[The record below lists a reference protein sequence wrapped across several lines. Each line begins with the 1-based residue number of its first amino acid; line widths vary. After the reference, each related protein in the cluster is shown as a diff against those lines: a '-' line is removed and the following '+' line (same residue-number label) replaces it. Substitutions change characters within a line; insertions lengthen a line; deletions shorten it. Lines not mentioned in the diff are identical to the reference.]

1 MKVRG
6 AGAAGA
12 AGEAARR
19 GPGAPVARSRQRTR
33 RVGLEPG
40 TGAPRSPPPPPP
52 PPAGAA
58 GNRLSV
64 LLKKMHL
71 FRSSSYEIRLEGAG
85 GSLPRIQGI
94 RWHMLSDFLPC
105 WSIVSRISP
114 KILWKN
120 GFTPTSSSVPR
131 EARGH
136 ASPPPTPFSLL
147 FQTPLLDSEST
158 LDYGHSLT
166 QASSEK
172 IWRAG
177 KLLFIHLTSTRPGLI
192 RDHKHHLRHHRQC
205 CSGKELVDWLLSA
218 RLAIQTRSQAV
229 GICQVL
235 VDGGVLTHVKQ
246 EWHFQDKDTQFYR
259 FAELELSPEP
269 GTGLRD
275 AEELLEALAFLA
287 QLGPDALLTMA
298 LRKPPAQRTEDE
310 LELIFEELLHIKAVA
325 HLSNSVKRELASVL
339 MFESHQRAGTVL
351 FSQGD
356 KGTSWYIIWKGSVN
370 VVTHGKGLVATLHE
384 GDDFGQLAL
393 VNDAPRA
400 ATIILREDNCHFLRV
415 DKQDF
420 NRILK
425 DVEANTMRLKEHG
438 KVVLVLQKNLQGGSS
453 QPAAARSSRY
463 FVMAGT
469 PEKILEHLLE
479 FMRLDATLY
488 DPVDTLLGDFLLT
501 YTVFMPTSQLCRA
514 LLHHFRAE
522 PLEGSEQEKATYS
535 LHKRRKILRLVS
547 QWVLLYG
554 RLLQGD
560 RSTTA
565 LLQNLADLA
574 SRDPRL
580 GGLGQEQA
588 QDRRRPRALENGDGS
603 VSPQPK
609 SRSSVNWLG
618 SQEEAIVNSSCALRA
633 QDKVPYEIYRPDHS
647 CLITVLPVNASVRD
661 VLRSLAPRLGRDG
674 EHILVKVNS
683 AGDKVGLQ
691 LDAVGVFTALG
702 LNERLF
708 AVSVEELGGLT
719 PHPEQLGPH
728 IGSSETLD
736 LISSKDLASHLTDY
750 DWNLFKSIHQVEM
763 IHYIVGPQ
771 KFHDVTT
778 ANLERVMRRFN
789 ELQYWVATELCLC
802 PEVGRRAQLLR
813 KFIKLAAHLKEQ
825 KNLNSFFAVMF
836 GVSNTAV
843 SRLAKTWERLPHKI
857 RKLHSALERMLDPS
871 WNHRVYRLAVAKLS
885 PPIIPFVPL
894 LLKDMTF
901 IHEGN
906 RTTAEN
912 LINFEKMHMMA
923 KTVRVLQRCRGH
935 AHAPL
940 SPLRNRSPH
949 RPEDPKAVRISTCSE
964 QSLSVRSPVST
975 WAYLQHLKAIDSQKE
990 LLRLSHDLES

>member
-1 MKVRG
+1 
-6 AGAAGA
+6 
-12 AGEAARR
+12 
-19 GPGAPVARSRQRTR
+19 
-33 RVGLEPG
+33 
-40 TGAPRSPPPPPP
+40 
-52 PPAGAA
+52 
-58 GNRLSV
+58 
-64 LLKKMHL
+64 MHL
-71 FRSSSYEIRLEGAG
+71 FRSSSYEIRLEGEG
-85 GSLPRIQGI
+85 GDLPRIQGI
-94 RWHMLSDFLPC
+94 RW
-105 WSIVSRISP
+105 
-114 KILWKN
+114 
-120 GFTPTSSSVPR
+120 
-131 EARGH
+131 
-136 ASPPPTPFSLL
+136 
-147 FQTPLLDSEST
+147 TPLLDTEST

-218 RLAIQTRSQAV
+218 GLAVQTRSQAV

-246 EWHFQDKDTQFYR
+246 EWHFQDKDTQFLPLCR
-259 FAELELSPEP
+259 AGAEPRAWCWAP
-269 GTGLRD
+269 GCGGAAGGSGLP
-275 AEELLEALAFLA
+275 
-287 QLGPDALLTMA
+287 GPAGSRRA
-298 LRKPPAQRTEDE
+298 AHHGPAQARTEDE

-356 KGTSWYIIWKGSVN
+356 KGTSWYIVWKGSVN

-420 NRILK
+420 NHILK

-453 QPAAARSSRY
+453 QPATARSSRY

-514 LLHHFRAE
+514 LLFRAE

-609 SRSSVNWLG
+609 AQSSGNWLA
-618 SQEEAIVNSSCALRA
+618 SQEEAILNSSCALRA

-661 VLRSLAPRLGRDG
+661 VLRSLAPRLGRDR
-674 EHILVKVNS
+674 EHVLVKVNS

-708 AVSVEELGGLT
+708 AVSVEELGSLT

-728 IGSSETLD
+728 VGSSETLD

-857 RKLHSALERMLDPS
+857 RKLHAALERMLDPS

-906 RTTAEN
+906 RTLAEN

-990 LLRLSHDLES
+990 LLRLSRDLES

>member
-1 MKVRG
+1 
-6 AGAAGA
+6 
-12 AGEAARR
+12 
-19 GPGAPVARSRQRTR
+19 
-33 RVGLEPG
+33 
-40 TGAPRSPPPPPP
+40 
-52 PPAGAA
+52 
-58 GNRLSV
+58 
-64 LLKKMHL
+64 
-71 FRSSSYEIRLEGAG
+71 
-85 GSLPRIQGI
+85 
-94 RWHMLSDFLPC
+94 
-105 WSIVSRISP
+105 
-114 KILWKN
+114 
-120 GFTPTSSSVPR
+120 
-131 EARGH
+131 
-136 ASPPPTPFSLL
+136 
-147 FQTPLLDSEST
+147 QTPLLDTEST

-177 KLLFIHLTSTRPGLI
+177 KLLFAHLTSTRPGLI

-205 CSGKELVDWLLSA
+205 CSGKELVDWLLGA
-218 RLAIQTRSQAV
+218 GLAVQTRSQAV
-229 GICQVL
+229 GVCQVL

-269 GTGLRD
+269 GAGIRD

-325 HLSNSVKRELASVL
+325 HLSNSVKRELAAVL
-339 MFESHQRAGTVL
+339 MFESQQRAGTVL

-453 QPAAARSSRY
+453 QPATARSSRY

-501 YTVFMPTSQLCRA
+501 YTVFMPTAQLCRA

-522 PLEGSEQEKATYS
+522 PLEGSEQEKAAYS
-535 LHKRRKILRLVS
+535 LRKRRKILRLVS

-580 GGLGQEQA
+580 GGLAQEQA
-588 QDRRRPRALENGDGS
+588 QERRRPRAGGRGGGRHPPRS
-603 VSPQPK
+603 VPPGPQA
-609 SRSSVNWLG
+609 RSAAHWLAA
-618 SQEEAIVNSSCALRA
+618 QEEGGLSSTCAFRA
-633 QDKVPYEIYRPDHS
+633 QDKGKAVRGGGDGPLGGAGTLSPPPRPAVPYEIYRPDHS
-647 CLITVLPVNASVRD
+647 CLVTVLPVNASVRD

-674 EHILVKVNS
+674 EHVLVKVNS

-691 LDAVGVFTALG
+691 PDAVGVFTALG

-708 AVSVEELGGLT
+708 AVSVEELGSLT
-719 PHPEQLGPH
+719 PHPEQLGPQV
-728 IGSSETLD
+728 GSSETLD
-736 LISSKDLASHLTDY
+736 LISSKDLASYLTDY

-802 PEVGRRAQLLR
+802 PEVARRAQLLR

-885 PPIIPFVPL
+885 PPIIPFIPL

-906 RTTAEN
+906 RTLAEN